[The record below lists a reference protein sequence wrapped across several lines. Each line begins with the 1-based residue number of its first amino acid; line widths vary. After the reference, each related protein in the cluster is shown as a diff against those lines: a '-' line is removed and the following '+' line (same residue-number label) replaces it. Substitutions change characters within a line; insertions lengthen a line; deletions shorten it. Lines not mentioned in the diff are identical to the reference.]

1 MYYFTIRAAN
11 CIGWSGWSEVSR
23 FMTKNSKPSKL
34 EELTASCTARELTL
48 SWTPP
53 ESNGVEFL
61 RFDLIGGPN
70 RSLVRWCQFASA
82 LLDHTEDVDKLFGYA
97 IKEGAEPDAA
107 NCSSSFGELYCEE
120 CMYAPV
126 VAPKQSFAL
135 SNLLPGQDYY
145 FMARAVGTSGKGEFS
160 QVLGPVCTDSEEPKD
175 VEPMELNELGIF
187 SCSAKLWLPYDFG
200 APISEIHAVL
210 RRLHG
215 PLSPDELDEKGEVHA
230 HIAGKEQRAAPET
243 MIFESVVADQTG
255 PVTVGVTPAL
265 RRCFAAEQMQED
277 LPRRMQRTSTLKSCT
292 GQSYKVTFEDLKPGT
307 EYEIRW
313 CCQNAMGRSPFS
325 GPLVLKTNPNH
336 PDQPFAVA
344 VDSL

>member
-1 MYYFTIRAAN
+1 
-11 CIGWSGWSEVSR
+11 
-23 FMTKNSKPSKL
+23 
-34 EELTASCTARELTL
+34 
-48 SWTPP
+48 
-53 ESNGVEFL
+53 
-61 RFDLIGGPN
+61 
-70 RSLVRWCQFASA
+70 
-82 LLDHTEDVDKLFGYA
+82 
-97 IKEGAEPDAA
+97 
-107 NCSSSFGELYCEE
+107 
-120 CMYAPV
+120 
-126 VAPKQSFAL
+126 
-135 SNLLPGQDYY
+135 
-145 FMARAVGTSGKGEFS
+145 
-160 QVLGPVCTDSEEPKD
+160 
-175 VEPMELNELGIF
+175 MELNELGIF

-215 PLSPDELDEKGEVHA
+215 PLSPDELDDKGEVHA